1 MAPQILDVLK
11 ARFYNSRASMGF
23 RYPKFVNYITGE
35 TLSITATVIW
45 AALKQ
50 WESGELDKRA
60 HMGTLGSFGMYA
72 RCLSNS
78 VANLFLYLATY
89 MLFLET
95 WRKKKPTSQAQILET
110 IRQELA
116 DSLQQLGGDP
126 KNGDGPVVHI
136 ESDNEEDLLQ
146 EMVDEKRLRTS

>member
-1 MAPQILDVLK
+1 
-11 ARFYNSRASMGF
+11 
-23 RYPKFVNYITGE
+23 
-35 TLSITATVIW
+35 
-45 AALKQ
+45 
-50 WESGELDKRA
+50 
-60 HMGTLGSFGMYA
+60 
-72 RCLSNS
+72 
-78 VANLFLYLATY
+78 